1 MGVIGPRGFPL
12 PVLLVRLSGVNA
24 IRSGVSEATF
34 AAAIGLTSMIGLTG
48 GRRRV
53 EVRRDG

>member
-1 MGVIGPRGFPL
+1 MIGPRGFPL